1 MKHIFLSIL
10 IMVLS
15 SIGAQANILKDIKER
30 GYIKVGVSLGG
41 MPMGGRD
48 GRNNPVGYDV
58 DVANRIA
65 EALGVELRII
75 DVYGDARVS
84 MLVSKQ
90 LDMVI
95 GNMTITEA
103 REKIVDFSDAYFRTG
118 LKIAVQRGSG
128 INSLDGLKGKKIVV
142 GRGTSGAVFLQEE
155 VPDAEIVYADNF
167 APNGILLLRQR
178 RVDAGIEDG
187 SLIDFVVRDIK
198 SLEAMPGEFLSG
210 DIGMGI
216 SKGEPEFLT
225 WVNQHIANYIN
236 SGDFEKYYHKWWGED
251 AVAPDLSAK

>member
-10 IMVLS
+10 IVILS
-15 SIGAQANILKDIKER
+15 SIVAQANILDDIKER

-58 DVANRIA
+58 DVANRVA
-65 EALGVELRII
+65 DALGVELRII

-95 GNMTITEA
+95 GNMTITDA
-103 REKIVDFSDAYFRTG
+103 RAKIVDFSDAYFRTG

-128 INSLDGLKGKKIVV
+128 INSLEGLRGKRIVV
-142 GRGTSGAVFLQEE
+142 GRGTSGAVFLQQQ
-155 VPDAEIVYADNF
+155 VPEAEIVYADNF

-187 SLIDFVVRDIK
+187 SLIDFLVRDIN
-198 SLEAMPGEFLSG
+198 SLEAMPQEFLSG

-216 SKGEPEFLT
+216 SKGEPELLD
-225 WVNQHIANYIN
+225 WVNQHIADYVG
-236 SGDFEKYYHKWWGED
+236 SGDFELYYHKWWGDD
-251 AVAPDLSAK
+251 AVAPDLSTK